1 MALSK
6 GVDSSKHETVL
17 APGAGRF
24 INVIGDHQTVKLTG
38 EQTGGMFAM
47 AEQNNEAGTAVPL
60 HVHTQEDEMFYVCD
74 GEMTF
79 TVGDKE
85 IVGTTGTT
93 VYLPRGVPHGFRV
106 NKKTRAL
113 VSVYPAGVEAMFY
126 RLAEL
131 PPGPPDFEKVQAICA
146 EYGIYFA

>member
-6 GVDSSKHETVL
+6 GEDSSKHETVL

-113 VSVYPAGVEAMFY
+113 VSVYPRGSGSHVLPIGRIATGAAGLRKSEGNLRRVRHLF
-126 RLAEL
+126 
-131 PPGPPDFEKVQAICA
+131 
-146 EYGIYFA
+146 

>member
-1 MALSK
+1 MALSN
-6 GVDSSKHETVL
+6 GLDPSKHETIL
-17 APGAGRF
+17 APGAGKS
-24 INVIGDHQTVKLTG
+24 INVLGDSQTVKLTG
-38 EQTGGMFAM
+38 EQTGGLFAM
-47 AEQNNEAGTAVPL
+47 MELNNEAGVAVPL
-60 HVHTQEDEMFYVCD
+60 HVHTREDEMFYVCH

-113 VSVYPAGVEAMFY
+113 VSVYPAGVEGMFY
-126 RLAEL
+126 KLGAL
-131 PPGPPDFEKVQAICA
+131 PPGPPEFEKVQTICA
-146 EYGIYFA
+146 GYGIYFA